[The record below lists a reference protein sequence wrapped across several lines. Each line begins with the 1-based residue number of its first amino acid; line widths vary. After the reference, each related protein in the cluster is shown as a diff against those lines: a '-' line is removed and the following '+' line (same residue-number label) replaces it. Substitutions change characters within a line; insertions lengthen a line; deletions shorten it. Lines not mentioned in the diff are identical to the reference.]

1 MLKIFILEDD
11 EERVLRLE
19 KWVREQSDDYSITHA
34 ESAEKALSYL
44 ADKSDYY
51 DLLLLDHH
59 LGQTSWVGIH
69 EENTGSTV
77 AKYIEKYKPNYGMA
91 IVHSLNKIG
100 ADNMVSRI
108 PRSLHVPYFVLLTT
122 TFIKDIE
129 DWKNRPFALGSLATG
144 IHVSP

>member
-51 DLLLLDHH
+51 DLLLLDHD

-77 AKYIEKYKPNYGMA
+77 ARYIEKYKPNYGMA
-91 IVHSLNKIG
+91 IVHSLNKEVQITWFLEFH
-100 ADNMVSRI
+100 VLSRF
-108 PRSLHVPYFVLLTT
+108 LTLWLLTT
-122 TFIKDIE
+122 TFI
-129 DWKNRPFALGSLATG
+129 
-144 IHVSP
+144 